1 MRGGIK
7 MPNKSHEAKP
17 KKNVLQKIK
26 NSPAALGVIVLILL
40 AASVAGLSYW
50 QNEQSRIYVEKSE
63 IFAPIISLGPRLAPT
78 SPPTILDE
86 VLVKEGDKVSK
97 NKIVARL
104 RDGSVIRAGADG
116 IVLSVK
122 NVPGQAVGN
131 QDSIVKIIDPQEM
144 RVVGRV
150 EENKGLTDL
159 RIGQKVTFT
168 VDAYPSKEYHGVVDI
183 ISPTARTSDI
193 VFSISDKREQ
203 RQFDVKVK
211 YDVYAYPEL
220 KNGMSAKMWIYK

>member
-1 MRGGIK
+1 

-17 KKNVLQKIK
+17 KKKNVFQKIK
-26 NSPAALGVIVLILL
+26 NSPMALGVIALILL
-40 AASVAGLSYW
+40 VASVAGLSYW
-50 QNEQSRIYVEKSE
+50 QTEQSRVYIEKSE
-63 IFAPIISLGPRLAPT
+63 ISAPIISLGPRLAPT
-78 SPPTILDE
+78 SPPAILDE

-131 QDSIVKIIDPQEM
+131 QDSIVKIIDPTQL

-150 EENKGLTDL
+150 EENKGLIDL

-168 VDAYPSKEYHGVVDI
+168 VDAFPSKEYHGVVDI

-193 VFSISDKREQ
+193 IFSISDKREQ

-211 YDVYAYPEL
+211 YEIYAYPEL